1 MLFPVNG
8 NQVGKGEREIEGE
21 MSLSIDVQ
29 DVLVL
34 LSLLCDLLCLFPRHC
49 ECLCFVG
56 GFGTARPHSLID
68 IPYRY
73 DCLPTVL

>member
-8 NQVGKGEREIEGE
+8 KSGREGGKREIEGE
-21 MSLSIDVQ
+21 MSLSINVQ

-34 LSLLCDLLCLFPRHC
+34 LSLLCGLLCLFPRLF

-56 GFGTARPHSLID
+56 GFGTARPHSFID

-73 DCLPTVL
+73 N